1 MSRDQNTINNEYGQA
16 AAQLGQEE
24 YLKSLAQEQIEKH
37 EYNAGKLKNKMQS
50 LAKEAAAL
58 KEAKPEE
65 KKEEA
70 PVEQA

>member
-1 MSRDQNTINNEYGQA
+1 MRDQNTINNEYGQT

-24 YLKSLAQEQIEKH
+24 YLKSLAEEQVEKH
-37 EYNAGKLKNKMQS
+37 NYNAMKLKNKMQS

-58 KEAKPEE
+58 KDQKPEE
-65 KKEEA
+65 V